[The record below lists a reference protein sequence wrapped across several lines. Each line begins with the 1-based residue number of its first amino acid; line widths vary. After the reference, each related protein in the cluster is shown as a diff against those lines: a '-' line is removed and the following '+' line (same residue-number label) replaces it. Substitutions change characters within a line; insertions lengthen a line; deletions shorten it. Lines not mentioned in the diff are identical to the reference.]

1 MATGDLSRIRTNIAA
16 LNALQAL
23 QQTNAKLTN
32 TNLKLATG
40 KRINSAGDDPAG
52 LSLATTLDVRARRIG
67 QAIANVGDAENVLNI
82 AEGGLQSMV
91 DLLAQMGEKI
101 VQAASDTQGPNEKS
115 AIQTEL
121 NQLMEEIDSI
131 AANTQFNGVVL
142 LTTGGLTF
150 QSGPDGVNTTRFAL
164 SHNFTSAALGINLI
178 TVASQLSASAAL
190 ASVDAALL
198 SLKTD
203 LQLAGAAIERL
214 RVKGDNLTTS
224 QLNVK
229 AAQSRIMDADL
240 ASEQLKAS
248 TLQILQQTAT
258 AQLAAAN
265 SAPAS
270 ILALFRQ

>member
-1 MATGDLSRIRTNIAA
+1 MASGDLSRIRTNISA

-52 LSLATTLDVRARRIG
+52 LSLATTLDVRARRIS

-82 AEGGLQSMV
+82 AEGGLQSMI
-91 DLLAQMGEKI
+91 DLLTQMGEKVI
-101 VQAASDTQGPNEKS
+101 QAASDTQGTNEKN

-121 NQLMEEIDSI
+121 NQLLEEIDSL

-164 SHNFTSAALGINLI
+164 THNFTSAALGINSL
-178 TVASQLSASAAL
+178 TVATQAL
-190 ASVDAALL
+190 ASASLASLDAAIT
-198 SLKTD
+198 SLKAD

-224 QLNVK
+224 QLNVQ

-240 ASEQLKAS
+240 AATQVQAS

-265 SAPAS
+265 VAPSS